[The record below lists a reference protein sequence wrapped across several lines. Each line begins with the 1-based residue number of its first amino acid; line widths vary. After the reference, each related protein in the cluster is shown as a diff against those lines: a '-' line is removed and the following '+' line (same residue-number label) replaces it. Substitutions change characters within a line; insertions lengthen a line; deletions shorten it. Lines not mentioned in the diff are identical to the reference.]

1 MDFYGNPPQRNRIG
15 GRISMGFLRFV
26 NPEFLVEMENG
37 KVEETDSWI

>member
-15 GRISMGFLRFV
+15 GRISVGCLRWV